1 MAKKKNVIDFYGFEE
16 LLKQTELAETEV
28 DRAIVSAMS
37 SNSEY
42 VRNEMRSFMAKTPR
56 KKTGRTNKSLKPIKV
71 ESYRGKYTSKV
82 GFDISKGGIASVFWQ
97 HGSPRR
103 EPATKFIDKAFGNKK
118 RFHKIQEE
126 AIMKALSRIK
136 GGKANG

>member
-1 MAKKKNVIDFYGFEE
+1 MAKKKNVIDFYGFDE
-16 LLKQTELAETEV
+16 LLRQTELAEKEIDEV
-28 DRAIVSAMS
+28 VIAAMEAS
-37 SNSEY
+37 SESVRSEL
-42 VRNEMRSFMAKTPR
+42 ESFMARTPR
-56 KKTGRTNKSLKPIKV
+56 KKTGKTNKSLRPINV

-118 RFHKIQEE
+118 KYQQIQKE
-126 AIMKALSRIK
+126 AIMNVLSKIK
-136 GGKANG
+136 GGGK

>member
-1 MAKKKNVIDFYGFEE
+1 MAKKKNVIDFYGFDE
-16 LLKQTELAETEV
+16 LLRQTELAEKEIDEV
-28 DRAIVSAMS
+28 VIAAMEAS
-37 SNSEY
+37 SESVRSEL
-42 VRNEMRSFMAKTPR
+42 ESFMARTPR
-56 KKTGRTNKSLKPIKV
+56 KKTGKTNKSLRPINV

-118 RFHKIQEE
+118 KYQQIQEE
-126 AIMKALSRIK
+126 AIMNVLSKIK
-136 GGKANG
+136 GGGK